1 MAGDPM
7 AELQA
12 KYQQL
17 VQLQA
22 EMVELM
28 ASLPQPAI
36 GDYRLKTHDGG
47 EVGLE
52 DLFGDQDA
60 LILVHNMGFS
70 CDYCTMWTD
79 GFNGV
84 LPHLQE
90 RAAFVVAS
98 PDPIAAQAKGKAK
111 RGWTFPMVS
120 AEGTTLF
127 ADMGFEHDGQ
137 PMPGASI
144 FVKDADG
151 KISRRTSTMFG
162 PGDKFCSVWAFAE
175 LLPGGMEA
183 AQ

>member
-1 MAGDPM
+1 MADDPM

-17 VQLQA
+17 LTLQK
-22 EMVELM
+22 EMVDLM
-28 ASLPQPAI
+28 ASLPQPAV

-47 EVGLE
+47 EVGLA
-52 DLFGDQDA
+52 DLFGEQDA

-70 CDYCTMWTD
+70 CSYCTMWAD

-90 RAAFVVAS
+90 RAAFAVAS
-98 PDPIAAQAKGKAK
+98 PEPVEAQKQGKAK
-111 RGWTFPMVS
+111 RGWRFPMVS

-151 KISRRTSTMFG
+151 TIRRHTSTMFG

-175 LLPGGMEA
+175 LLPGDPDA